1 MAKKKI
7 TAKTKI
13 KEVTLTK
20 GKLKV
25 KADFWELSPPSVLIS
40 AFFEN
45 LEFPRGQEDTLKNWL
60 DGKDEVSVSIELD
73 QAKLPGTE

>member
-13 KEVTLTK
+13 KEVTLTA
-20 GKLKV
+20 GKEGKAGRLKV
-25 KADFWELSPPSVLIS
+25 KFDK
-40 AFFEN
+40 
-45 LEFPRGQEDTLKNWL
+45 LEFPRGQEDTVKGWL
-60 DGKDEVSVSIELD
+60 DGKDEVCVSIELD